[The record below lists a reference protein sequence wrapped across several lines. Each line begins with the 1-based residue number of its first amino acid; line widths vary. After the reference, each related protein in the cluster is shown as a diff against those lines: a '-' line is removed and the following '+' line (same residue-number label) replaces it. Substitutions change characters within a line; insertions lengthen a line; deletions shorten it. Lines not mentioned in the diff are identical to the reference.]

1 MGKEK
6 YFFIKSMFDSGNNI
20 LNLLNSPKKKKKRTE
35 KREEGSHTLHLSNID
50 YETREVLVRFQY
62 NLQSVLWLSIFL

>member
-20 LNLLNSPKKKKKRTE
+20 LNLLNSPKKKKRTE

-62 NLQSVLWLSIFL
+62 NLQSVL